1 LRAWTSTDP
10 HRGDGV
16 PASTVP
22 HVDAGNSG
30 DLPLRDFDTSG
41 RGWLPLDTRSSH
53 DQCLLLLGTLD
64 DDRMAWLR
72 AGEALERVWL
82 ELTRLGY
89 VASLLTQVIEVA
101 RTNELLRH
109 ELGLTMHP
117 HLLMRVGQAPDTPSS
132 PRRPF
137 TEVVGRPDPPRH
149 AV

>member
-1 LRAWTSTDP
+1 
-10 HRGDGV
+10 
-16 PASTVP
+16 
-22 HVDAGNSG
+22 
-30 DLPLRDFDTSG
+30 
-41 RGWLPLDTRSSH
+41 
-53 DQCLLLLGTLD
+53 
-64 DDRMAWLR
+64 MAWLR